1 MNKVKTLA
9 LTAAL
14 TIFAIPAVAQDR
26 ETPPPGGTPKDFSL
40 PDAVTFTLDNGLNV
54 TMVEFGSVPKATV
67 AVVVRSGNLNEG
79 ENTWLA
85 DLSGDFLMEGTT
97 TRSSEDIAREAA
109 AMGGSVFVSVGED
122 QTNIGGQA
130 LSDFVPDLIGL
141 LADMA
146 LNPSFP
152 ESELERL
159 RRDRIRQVSV
169 AQTQP
174 QQMASS
180 AFRAAIYGDHPYG
193 RSFPTEEQLSGYTI
207 DDARGFYEDNFG
219 AQRTHVY
226 IAGMFDP
233 DAARAAIEDAFAD
246 WHAGPEVLINPPV
259 PAEGKV
265 SVGVIDR
272 PDAVQSNIYLG
283 LPVAN
288 PGDDDWI
295 ALSVANTLLG
305 GSFSSRITR
314 NIREDK
320 GYTYSPF
327 SQISV
332 RYRDGFWAQVA
343 AVTTDVT
350 GPALQEI
357 MNEIDRLSTEPPS
370 EEELD
375 GIKNYAAGIFV
386 LQNSTR
392 NGIIG
397 VLSYQNLHDMP
408 DDYLT
413 NYVSDVYALTPE
425 DISTTVSTYLREE
438 DMTLIVVGD
447 RGQISEQ
454 VDDWIGDPEPEA
466 E

>member
-1 MNKVKTLA
+1 MTKFRHLA
-9 LTAAL
+9 LTTAL
-14 TIFAIPAVAQDR
+14 TVFAATAIAQER

-40 PDAVTFTLDNGLNV
+40 PEPVEFTLPNGLEV
-54 TMVEFGSVPKATV
+54 TMVEFGNVPKASI

-130 LSDFVPDLIGL
+130 LTDFVPDLIGL
-141 LADMA
+141 LADITM
-146 LNPSFP
+146 NPAYP
-152 ESELERL
+152 ESELDRL
-159 RRDRIRQVSV
+159 RRDRLRQVSV

-174 QQMASS
+174 QQMAAA

-193 RSFPTEEQLSGYTI
+193 RSFPTEEQLNSYTL

-219 AQRTHVY
+219 AQRTHIY
-226 IAGMFDP
+226 IAGMFDAA
-233 DAARAAIEDAFAD
+233 AARAAIEEAFSD
-246 WHAGPEVLINPPV
+246 WEAGPEVLIYPPE

-283 LPVAN
+283 LPVVH

-295 ALSVANTLLG
+295 ALAVSNTMLG

-327 SQISV
+327 STIST
-332 RYRDGFWAQVA
+332 RSQDAFWAQIA

-357 MNEIDRLSTEPPS
+357 MNEIETLSTEPPS
-370 EEELD
+370 EEELT
-375 GIKNYAAGIFV
+375 GIKNYAAGIYV

-397 VLSYQNLHDMP
+397 VLSYLDLHDLP
-408 DDYLT
+408 DEYLT
-413 NYVSDVYALTPE
+413 NYVSNVYALTPE
-425 DISTTVSTYLREE
+425 DISATVGTYLREE

-447 RGQISEQ
+447 RGQVSEH
-454 VDDWIGDPEPEA
+454 VADWIGEPE
-466 E
+466 EE

>member
-1 MNKVKTLA
+1 
-9 LTAAL
+9 
-14 TIFAIPAVAQDR
+14 
-26 ETPPPGGTPKDFSL
+26 
-40 PDAVTFTLDNGLNV
+40 
-54 TMVEFGSVPKATV
+54 MVEFGSVPKASV
-67 AVVVRSGNLNEG
+67 AVIVRSGNLNEG

-85 DLSGDFLMEGTT
+85 DLSGDFLLEGTT

-109 AMGGSVFVSVGED
+109 AMGGGVFVSVGED
-122 QTNIGGQA
+122 QTNIGGVA
-130 LSDFVPDLIGL
+130 LTDFIPDLIGL
-141 LADMA
+141 LADVAM
-146 LNPSFP
+146 NPAYP

-159 RRDRIRQVSV
+159 RRDRLRQVSV

-174 QQMASS
+174 QQMAAA

-193 RSFPTEEQLSGYTI
+193 RSFPTEEQLAGYTLE
-207 DDARGFYEDNFG
+207 DARGFYEDNFG
-219 AQRTHVY
+219 AQRTHIF
-226 IAGMFDP
+226 IAGMFD
-233 DAARAAIEDAFAD
+233 AAATRAAIEEAFGGWD
-246 WHAGPEVLINPPV
+246 AGPEVLVYPPE

-283 LPVAN
+283 LPVPN
-288 PGDDDWI
+288 PADDDWI
-295 ALSVANTLLG
+295 ALGVANTLLG
-305 GSFSSRITR
+305 GSFASRITS

-327 SQISV
+327 STISA
-332 RYRDGFWAQVA
+332 RQGDAFWAQIA

-357 MNEIDRLSTEPPS
+357 MYEIETLSNEPPP
-370 EEELD
+370 EAELD

-397 VLSYQNLHDMP
+397 VLSYLDLHGLSDE
-408 DDYLT
+408 YLT

-425 DISTTVSTYLREE
+425 DISATVSTYLREE
-438 DMTLIVVGD
+438 DMTLVVVGD
-447 RGQISEQ
+447 RGQVSEQ
-454 VDDWIGDPEPEA
+454 VADWIGEPE
-466 E
+466 EE